1 MTTLEQNFLEAA
13 TKYCRE
19 HSTDCNYNK
28 QIDWEQRRYEIAKDA
43 LVGVLAAPIVPGMDP
58 NLPSQKAAQWS
69 VEYADALIEEL
80 KK

>member
-1 MTTLEQNFLEAA
+1 MTQLEQNFFEAA

-19 HSTDCNYNK
+19 HSTDWRYDK

-43 LVGVLAAPIVPGMDP
+43 MTTLISSPILSDAEIPQVAV
-58 NLPSQKAAQWS
+58 KF
-69 VEYADALIEEL
+69 ADALIEEL